1 MDTDDDV
8 QAVKAARNQALCR
21 EVNVQIRNVEET
33 AGHVAFLCEC
43 ADLDC
48 AEPINLSVG
57 EYERIRN
64 PFARF
69 TVALGHV
76 YLEVETVVEATD
88 GYAVVQRRGKAA
100 EISAKLDPR
109 SRFDD

>member
-1 MDTDDDV
+1 MDTDDGV
-8 QAVKAARNQALCR
+8 QAVKAARNQALWR
-21 EVNVQIRNVEET
+21 EVNVQIRNVET
-33 AGHVAFLCEC
+33 AGHVEFLCEC